1 MTQSQAK
8 ASLGIMHTIF
18 AWIKATFI
26 NGSWSLKIIFAIMPE
41 KCGERVMTLRIGIIV
56 CAVFLL
62 LAGCATERP
71 VERAPLPQETAEIY
85 FNRGVE
91 SSRKGDFKKAISDY
105 DKAIDVNPEFVVAY
119 LNRGYSHSRMGE
131 FDNAIA
137 DYTKAI
143 ELNPRYAIAY
153 HNRGF
158 VYRRM
163 GEYDRAIL
171 DFTKAIEINP
181 KYASAYYYRGH
192 IYHYNGEYEKA
203 WEDIKKARSLG
214 YKIPSEFLK
223 NLKEAYEKQ
232 KGISPN

>member
-1 MTQSQAK
+1 M
-8 ASLGIMHTIF
+8 GVIF
-18 AWIKATFI
+18 Y
-26 NGSWSLKIIFAIMPE
+26 
-41 KCGERVMTLRIGIIV
+41 GIICYNSKETKIDLRNRPLKFKQKIV
-56 CAVFLL
+56 FTIAFLL
-62 LAGCATERP
+62 LGGCATEKTIERP
-71 VERAPLPQETAEIY
+71 PLPQETAEVY
-85 FNRGVE
+85 FNRGVD
-91 SSRKGDFKKAISDY
+91 SSQKGDFREAISDFN
-105 DKAIDVNPEFVVAY
+105 KAIDVNPEFVVAY
-119 LNRGYSHSRMGE
+119 LNRGFSYSRMGE
-131 FDNAIA
+131 FDKAIA

-143 ELNPRYAIAY
+143 ELNPRYAVAY
-153 HNRGF
+153 YNRGF

-192 IYHYNGEYEKA
+192 IYHYNGDYEKA

-214 YKIPSEFLK
+214 HKVPSEFLK

>member
-1 MTQSQAK
+1 VVFK
-8 ASLGIMHTIF
+8 NNICYN
-18 AWIKATFI
+18 AWTF
-26 NGSWSLKIIFAIMPE
+26 
-41 KCGERVMTLRIGIIV
+41 GERAMMLRMGIIV
-56 CAVFLL
+56 WAVFLL
-62 LAGCATERP
+62 LVGCVTEKP
-71 VERAPLPQETAEIY
+71 IEKAPLPTESAETY
-85 FNRGVE
+85 FNRGVDA
-91 SSRKGDFKKAISDY
+91 SQKGEYKRAISDY
-105 DKAIDVNPEFVVAY
+105 NKAIEINPDFVVAY
-119 LNRGYSHSRMGE
+119 LNRGYSQSRMGE
-131 FDNAIA
+131 YEKAIS

-153 HNRGF
+153 YNRGF

-163 GEYDRAIL
+163 GGYDRAIL
-171 DFTKAIEINP
+171 DFTKAIETDP

-214 YKIPSEFLK
+214 YKVSSEFLK